1 MCAFLT
7 NGHPFT
13 GQCTRH
19 RANPWE
25 HVLNTSSRARV
36 GSSCSATTPS
46 VPVTDMVGTFAELT
60 VFFEGSRF
68 DAGNPGTAK
77 AGIQNVVGLR
87 GSALID
93 PRGTIWSQKKHKVA
107 KPTHVARGVQCWI
120 FQRVVHKPTTLL
132 VLTSETGRR
141 AILHRAD
148 GRVQSNTLAPETCAV
163 FFSFRWIIR
172 VYSYSFALA

>member
-1 MCAFLT
+1 MTPTDTRCILTTATFASCSSGTVILVNTACSGVCGFRDWQTGCPSVCFLT

-36 GSSCSATTPS
+36 GSSCSATAPF

-87 GSALID
+87 RSALID

-107 KPTHVARGVQCWI
+107 KPTHVAHGVQCWI
-120 FQRVVHKPTTLL
+120 FQRVVHSLL
-132 VLTSETGRR
+132 RFWS
-141 AILHRAD
+141 
-148 GRVQSNTLAPETCAV
+148 
-163 FFSFRWIIR
+163 
-172 VYSYSFALA
+172 